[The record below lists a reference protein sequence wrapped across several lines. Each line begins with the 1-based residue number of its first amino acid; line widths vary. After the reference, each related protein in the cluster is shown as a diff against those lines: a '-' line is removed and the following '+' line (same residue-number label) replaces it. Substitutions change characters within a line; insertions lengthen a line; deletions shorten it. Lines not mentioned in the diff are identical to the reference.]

1 MFHVWDMEHANSVTQ
16 RHGGRAG
23 SRIASLSHLTCPLSL
38 ARLHRCQAPHT
49 ALRPGHRRG
58 GAGVRAAARGG
69 AHAQD
74 GRARLQRGDAQRDLA
89 VEAAGAPQRRVQR
102 VRAVGRACPSPG
114 MLSTAAGMPVTE
126 GCTSRSR

>member
-1 MFHVWDMEHANSVTQ
+1 M
-16 RHGGRAG
+16 
-23 SRIASLSHLTCPLSL
+23 
-38 ARLHRCQAPHT
+38 
-49 ALRPGHRRG
+49 
-58 GAGVRAAARGG
+58 RAAARGG